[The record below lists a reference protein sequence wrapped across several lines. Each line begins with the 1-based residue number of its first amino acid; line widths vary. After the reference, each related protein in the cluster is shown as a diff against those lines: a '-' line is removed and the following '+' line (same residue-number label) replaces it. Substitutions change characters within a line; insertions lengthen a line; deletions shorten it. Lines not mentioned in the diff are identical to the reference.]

1 MPRLIAT
8 TLLAAAALAI
18 AAPQADAA
26 TVSSAAFRAP
36 TLKTRWALDSGDCAS
51 VVSISRARKVDSYGF
66 FTRRHYTWSVGNC
79 LALSNAKT
87 LAVKDGVYH
96 LRGHPLPPATYYV
109 QIQYCHDSDLPKRG
123 NYYCRG
129 SNAVSVRIPS
139 AGR

>member
-1 MPRLIAT
+1 MPRVVAA
-8 TLLAAAALAI
+8 TLLALAALGIGAI
-18 AAPQADAA
+18 TADAA
-26 TVSSAAFRAP
+26 TLSFASFRAP
-36 TLKTRWALDSGDCAS
+36 TLKTRWSLDNGDCAS

-87 LAVKDGVYH
+87 LTVKDGVYH
-96 LRGHPLPPATYYV
+96 LRGHPLPPGTYYV

-129 SNAVSVRIPS
+129 SSALPVRIPGAS
-139 AGR
+139 P